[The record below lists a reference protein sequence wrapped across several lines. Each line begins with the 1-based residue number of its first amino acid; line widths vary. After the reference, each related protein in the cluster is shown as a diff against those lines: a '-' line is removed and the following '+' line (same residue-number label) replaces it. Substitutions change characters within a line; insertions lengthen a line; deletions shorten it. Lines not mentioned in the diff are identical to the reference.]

1 MTAEPRLPLLRRI
14 LDELYRPAG
23 HRLGIAVAGDCPA
36 DDAATAAAVLVDHGH
51 APERRLAHLRPRAD
65 EARARPG
72 DLAEFLALYGHEYC
86 VAWLPVPDDDPATA
100 IPAISAA
107 AREQGCAIGWDL
119 TATPT
124 DEPRTLLHGATV
136 DFALWR
142 ATGDAEDTARALETA
157 S

>member
-14 LDELYRPAG
+14 LDELYRPDG
-23 HRLGIAVAGDCPA
+23 HRLGIAVAGDCA
-36 DDAATAAAVLVDHGH
+36 DGDATTAAAVLVAHGH
-51 APERRLAHLRPRAD
+51 APERRLARLRPRPD
-65 EARARPG
+65 EAHARPE
-72 DLAEFLALYGHEYC
+72 DLAGFLERYGHEYG
-86 VAWLPVPDDDPATA
+86 VAWLPAPKSGAATA

-124 DEPRTLLHGATV
+124 DDPPPLLHGAAV

-142 ATGDAEDTARALETA
+142 APGDVGDVARTHR